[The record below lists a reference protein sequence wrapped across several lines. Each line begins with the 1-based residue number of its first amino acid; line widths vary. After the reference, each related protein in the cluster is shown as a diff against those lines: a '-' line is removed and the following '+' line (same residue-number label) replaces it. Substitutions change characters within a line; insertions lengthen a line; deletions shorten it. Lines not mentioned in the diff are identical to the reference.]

1 MKNIKLEKLGK
12 SIGLLALGA
21 GPFGGIYGGTDVDE
35 CSRTLKKAID
45 SSVNYIDT
53 APWYGQGKNLAYL

>member
-12 SIGLLALGA
+12 SIGQLALGA